1 MHPGQAAFGV
11 DLVFCGPPARV
22 RAPFRMETVDLAA
35 PLVLDRRRYT
45 TILRLALPTV
55 VAMLS
60 QSVVNEIDVVF
71 FSHLPC
77 PESSNGQ
84 AALLPSLILL
94 WLFGGSLSALSVGTQ
109 AIVARRYAEGDRL
122 AAGTALT
129 NAAFFCLTAGA
140 AFSVIGI
147 LCLPWL
153 VKTMIGVPEVQAVA
167 LDYTRWRLLGVISM
181 SATMA
186 IKAFFDGLGKTHVH
200 LVAALIMNVAN
211 VFLCWMFIFGH
222 LGAPRM
228 GAPGA
233 GLSAF
238 IATWI
243 GLAIMIVYAAMLRT
257 EYQPLRLQNLSRKLT
272 AAILKLSVPAAAAT
286 VIMMLG
292 FGLFARTAGQ
302 LDARAVG
309 AVGAVAGKCGGVEAV
324 NSAANTDIVET
335 LKLTF
340 TACIAFGTATA
351 TLIGQSLGRRR
362 PDEAQKWGW
371 ASVRLGF
378 VLFGVVGLCE
388 GVLFTEQVVGF
399 LSNSPAVRAAAMFPM
414 RIMGVVTPIIAI
426 ALILSEGLFG
436 AGSTRF
442 VAIAQLVLVFGWLVP
457 GAYVFGVVLHQSL
470 NGIWIAAFG
479 YSVLAAIVMSIKF
492 AGGSW
497 KKIAL

>member
-1 MHPGQAAFGV
+1 
-11 DLVFCGPPARV
+11 
-22 RAPFRMETVDLAA
+22 METVEFTT
-35 PLVLDRRRYT
+35 PLVHERDRYAA
-45 TILRLALPTV
+45 ILKLALPTV

-60 QSVVNEIDVVF
+60 QSIVNEIDVVF

-84 AALLPSLILL
+84 AALLPSLILV

-109 AIVARRYAEGDRL
+109 AIVARRYAEGDRT
-122 AAGTALT
+122 AAGAVLT
-129 NAAFFCLTAGA
+129 NSAFFCFVTGT

-147 LCLPWL
+147 LSLPWL
-153 VKTMIGVPEVQAVA
+153 VKTMIRVPEVQAVA
-167 LDYTRWRLLGVISM
+167 LEYTRWRLLGVVSM
-181 SATMA
+181 AATMA

-243 GLAIMIVYAAMLRT
+243 GLGIMIVYAALVRT
-257 EYQPLRLQNLSRKLT
+257 EYQPLRWGNLSRKLT
-272 AAILKLSVPAAAAT
+272 RSILTLSVPAAAAT
-286 VIMMLG
+286 VIMMIG

-302 LDARAVG
+302 LDAVSAAGSAPG
-309 AVGAVAGKCGGVEAV
+309 AGRCGGVEAV

-351 TLIGQSLGRRR
+351 TLIGHALGRRR

-371 ASVRLGF
+371 ASVRLGV

-388 GVLFTEQVVGF
+388 GVFFTHQVVDF
-399 LSNSPAVRAAAMFPM
+399 LSNSPAVRAASIFPM
-414 RIMGVVTPIIAI
+414 RIMGVVTPIIAV

-442 VAIAQLVLVFGWLVP
+442 VALAQLILVFGWLVP
-457 GAYVFGVVLHQSL
+457 GAYVLGVVFHQSL
-470 NGIWIAAFG
+470 NGIWIAAFV
-479 YSVLAAIVMSIKF
+479 YSCLAAVVMSVKF

-497 KKIAL
+497 KKITL

>member
-1 MHPGQAAFGV
+1 
-11 DLVFCGPPARV
+11 
-22 RAPFRMETVDLAA
+22 METVDFAA
-35 PLVLDRRRYT
+35 VPRVDERHRYT
-45 TILRLALPTV
+45 AILRLALPTV

-84 AALLPSLILL
+84 AALLPSLILV

-109 AIVARRYAEGDRL
+109 AIVARRYAEGDRP
-122 AAGTALT
+122 AAGAVLT
-129 NAAFFCLTAGA
+129 NSVFFCIVAGA
-140 AFSVIGI
+140 AFSVVG
-147 LCLPWL
+147 LVCLPWL
-153 VKTMIGVPEVQAVA
+153 VRTMISVPEVQGVA
-167 LDYTRWRLLGVISM
+167 FQYTRWRLIGIISM
-181 SATMA
+181 ASSMA
-186 IKAFFDGLGKTHVH
+186 IKSFFDGLGKTHVH
-200 LVAALIMNVAN
+200 LVAAIVMNIAN
-211 VFLCWMFIFGH
+211 VILCWMFIFGH

-238 IATWI
+238 IASWI
-243 GLAIMIVYAAMLRT
+243 GCAIMIGYAALVRH
-257 EYQPLRLQNLSRKLT
+257 EYHPGRSSNLSRKLT
-272 AAILKLSVPAAAAT
+272 ASILKLSIPAAAAT

-292 FGLFARTAGQ
+292 FGLFARTAGD
-302 LDARAVG
+302 LDVSSTAQAGASVG
-309 AVGAVAGKCGGVEAV
+309 HCGAVEAV

-362 PDEAQKWGW
+362 PDEAAKWGW

-378 VLFGVVGLCE
+378 VLFGIVGLCE
-388 GVLFTEQVVGF
+388 GVFFTEPIVRF
-399 LSNSPAVRAAAMFPM
+399 LSNSPAVQAAAMFPM
-414 RIMGVVTPIIAI
+414 RIMGIVTPVIAV

-436 AGSTRF
+436 AGSTKF
-442 VAIAQLVLVFGWLVP
+442 VAVAQLILVFGCLVP
-457 GAYVFGVVLHQSL
+457 GAYVLGIVMHLGL
-470 NGIWIAAFG
+470 NGIWMAAFA
-479 YSVLAAIVMSIKF
+479 YACLAAVVMSTKF

-497 KKIAL
+497 KKIQL